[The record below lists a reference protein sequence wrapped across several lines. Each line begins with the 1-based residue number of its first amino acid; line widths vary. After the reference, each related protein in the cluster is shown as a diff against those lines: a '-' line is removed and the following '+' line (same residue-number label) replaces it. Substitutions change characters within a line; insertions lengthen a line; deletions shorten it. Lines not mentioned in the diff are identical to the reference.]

1 MKKFK
6 QLLVPAVIILMGAGA
21 AFATNAA
28 KDSDSDLVTGYYI
41 DSSTSQC
48 IAADKQC
55 SRSGTNA
62 CTWEDNNKLSHDLY
76 ELSGTSCVLML
87 FEPEP

>member
-28 KDSDSDLVTGYYI
+28 KDSDSSLEDAYYF
-41 DSSTSQC
+41 DNATSQC
-48 IAADKQC
+48 IKVENVQC
-55 SRSGTNA
+55 TSIHGEV
-62 CTWEDNNKLSHDLY
+62 CTWTDNNKETHNLSRIISSTMCGSQLY
-76 ELSGTSCVLML
+76 K
-87 FEPEP
+87 P

>member
-6 QLLVPAVIILMGAGA
+6 QFILPAVVVLMGAGA

-28 KDSDSDLVTGYYI
+28 KASDSDLVTGYYI

-48 IAADKQC
+48 TAVENVQC
-55 SRSGTNA
+55 TTTPGDL
-62 CTWEDNNKLSHDLY
+62 CTWTDPNKDTHVLSRFINNTTCGQELY
-76 ELSGTSCVLML
+76 K
-87 FEPEP
+87 P

>member
-6 QLLVPAVIILMGAGA
+6 QFILPAVIVLIGAGA

-48 IAADKQC
+48 TEAEKKC
-55 SRSGTNA
+55 SRVGTNA
-62 CTWEDNNKLSHDLY
+62 CTWSDITGSHDLY
-76 ELSGTSCVLML
+76 DLNGTRCDRML
-87 FEPEP
+87 FEPEQ

>member
-28 KDSDSDLVTGYYI
+28 KDSDSSLVTGYYI
-41 DSSTSQC
+41 DSSTGQC
-48 IAADKQC
+48 IETNKGC
-55 SRSGTNA
+55 VRVGTNA
-62 CTWEDNNKLSHDLY
+62 CTWSSHELY
-76 ELSGTSCVLML
+76 ELSGTSCVDML
-87 FEPEP
+87 FEPEQ